1 MNYNL
6 KLDLAKLKNVA
17 VANINGKSG
26 NSVKC
31 VIIPVDHNN
40 IFLSEKGGIYLDFG
54 CFALKKEQYGQSH
67 LVKQY
72 LPREVYEAMTDEERN
87 EQPIVGSLKPM
98 KARKAQVNET
108 AEVEQAGDLPF

>member
-31 VIIPVDHNN
+31 VIIPVDYNN

-54 CFALKKEQYGQSH
+54 CYELKNEQYGQSH
-67 LVKQY
+67 LVKPS
-72 LPREVYEAMTDEERN
+72 LPKEIYEAMTEEERKQ
-87 EQPIVGSLKPM
+87 QPIVGSLKPI
-98 KARKAQVNET
+98 KARQAIVNET